1 MDGLQVITNDTKMI
15 QRVAICG
22 GSGEVLSDTLRKQ
35 ADVYI
40 TGDVYYHTAH
50 DMIAEDLPVIDP
62 GHYIEA
68 LCKQNLW
75 N

>member
-1 MDGLQVITNDTKMI
+1 MDGLRVIAKDDTKMI

-22 GSGEVLSDTLRKQ
+22 GSGEKFYHDALRKQ

-50 DMIAEDLPVIDP
+50 DIIVRFTSHRSSSL
-62 GHYIEA
+62 H
-68 LCKQNLW
+68 
-75 N
+75 